1 MRYADWSFEGPDGL
15 RHTESALWL
24 GKSGPRLLILPAP
37 FDDGHRLRRLTAEVM
52 RRLAASGITCI
63 LPDLPGLGES
73 PFPLDQASPALW
85 RAAMGELAQQIGAQA
100 IFALRGGAL
109 ASPEDLTGWH
119 YAPVTGASILRQLIR
134 VRIIAAR
141 EAGLEEKQDAL
152 LAEGRERGLE
162 LAGYRLGP
170 AMIAGLE
177 SATAPTKDISTIGQD
192 LVGGPPLWLRAEPG
206 ENPQQADALAAI
218 LAIALRESVTP

>member
-1 MRYADWSFEGPDGL
+1 MRYADWSFEAPDGL

-24 GKSGPRLLILPAP
+24 GRQGPRLLILPAL
-37 FDDGHRLRRLTAEVM
+37 FDNGHRLRRLSVEVM

-85 RAAMGELAQQIGAQA
+85 RAAMGALAQQVEAQA
-100 IFALRGGAL
+100 VFALRGGAL
-109 ASPEDLTGWH
+109 ASPEGLPGWH
-119 YAPVTGASILRQLIR
+119 YAPVPGTSILRHLIR
-134 VRIIAAR
+134 ARIIAAR
-141 EAGLEEKQDAL
+141 EAGQEEKQEAL
-152 LAEGRERGLE
+152 MAQGREQGLE

-177 SATAPTKDISTIGQD
+177 SAVPPTPGITTIGHD

-206 ENPQQADALAAI
+206 ENPEQADALAAI
-218 LAIALRESVTP
+218 LAIALREGATP